1 MAGKS
6 TTDYKAMKV
15 EETLKTLNVNEKG
28 LTEAEAAKRATEYG
42 FNEVIEKKKNLYIDF
57 LSRFWGPMPW
67 LLELAAGLS
76 MVVGQVFDGLLIF
89 SLLVMNTVIGF
100 FNENNS
106 QKALELLKKR
116 LEIRTNLLR
125 DGKWAA
131 RAARELVPGDII
143 TVRLGDVVPADA
155 KIIEGQLSVDQAA
168 LTGESLPVEVKD
180 SDILY
185 TGSIVKR
192 GEAKCVVVNTGMK
205 TYFGKTV
212 ELVNIAKP
220 KSKQEEVMLTIC
232 RYMMYVG
239 VFAFIL
245 VAFYCIRADLGLV
258 VILTF
263 AAMFIGGAVPAA
275 LPVMFTV
282 AQSSGATELAKKG
295 ILVTRLDAIENAA
308 SVQVLCMDKTGTI
321 TKNEME
327 VSDAI
332 PFSGFKKEDVVL
344 IAALASNEASK
355 DAIDNSVL
363 EYAKA
368 QKAGFG
374 TCKKMSF
381 TPFEPATKRS
391 EAVVELK
398 GKKFKAI
405 KGAPQVVLSLCKNTG
420 KKDAEEFQKQ
430 IEILSKK
437 GCRVLA
443 VAKSVGKLDE
453 LVLVGLVA
461 LSDPIREDSAA
472 TIAEMKAAGIKPVML
487 TGDNISV
494 AKQVA
499 MQVGIGDNIARM
511 PEVRNLDEKAR
522 AEGLAKYNGLAEI
535 YPEDKYGIVK
545 FLQHKGLMV
554 GMTGDGV
561 NDAPALKQAEM
572 GVAVSNA
579 ADVAKAAAS
588 IVLIE
593 PGTGAMIEAV
603 KTSRKIYQRMLT
615 WSINKI
621 AKVVQFIGMT
631 TVGLLWFHDVV
642 LSISGLLLLVFV
654 NDFMMLSLATDNA
667 KSTASPSKWNVKN
680 ITIASGFLGILFM
693 LLGIGL
699 MWYGINNFG
708 LQLQGIQTLV
718 LLTLIYTSF
727 FRVLLV
733 RERGHFWDSVPGR
746 DVSIAIV
753 VGLIVFTAIAIAG
766 FGVYPLAAT
775 QVAFVFL
782 ACLVFTMVLDPIK
795 YVVFRRL
802 GL

>member
-15 EETLKTLNVNEKG
+15 EEALKTLNVNEKG
-28 LTEAEAAKRATEYG
+28 LSEAEAAKRANEYG
-42 FNEVIEKKKNLYIDF
+42 FNEVVEKKKNLYIDF

-67 LLELAAGLS
+67 LLELAAGLCF
-76 MVVGQVFDGLLIF
+76 VVGEPFDGLIIF

-106 QKALELLKKR
+106 QKALELLKKK
-116 LEIRTNLLR
+116 LEIKTSLLR
-125 DGKWAA
+125 DGKWST

-180 SDILY
+180 SDILF
-185 TGSIVKR
+185 TGSVVKR
-192 GEAKCVVVNTGMK
+192 GEAKCVVLNTGMN

-220 KSKQEEVMLTIC
+220 KSKQEEIMLTIC
-232 RYMMYVG
+232 KYMTYVSA
-239 VFAFIL
+239 FAFIL

-258 VILTF
+258 VLLTF
-263 AAMFIGGAVPAA
+263 AAMYLGGAVPAA

-282 AQSSGATELAKKG
+282 SQASGATELAKKG
-295 ILVTRLDAIENAA
+295 VLVTRLDAIENAA

-327 VSDAI
+327 MSEAV
-332 PFSGFKKEDVVL
+332 PFSGFKKEDVVTM
-344 IAALASNEASK
+344 AALASNEASK
-355 DAIDNSVL
+355 DSIDNSVL

-368 QKAGFG
+368 QGVSFG
-374 TCKKMSF
+374 VFKKMAF

-391 EAVVELK
+391 EALVEAK

-405 KGAPQVVLSLCKNTG
+405 KGAPQVVLSLCKKTQ
-420 KKDAEEFQKQ
+420 KKDAEEFNRQ
-430 IEILSKK
+430 IELLSKK

-443 VAKSVGKLDE
+443 VAKSEGKLDE
-453 LVLVGLVA
+453 LSLVGLVA
-461 LSDPIREDSAA
+461 LSDPIRPDSAA
-472 TIAEMKAAGIKPVML
+472 TIQEMKGAGVKPVML

-499 MQVGIGDNIARM
+499 AQVGIGENIARM
-511 PEVRNLDEKAR
+511 PEVRSLDEKAR
-522 AEGLAKYNGLAEI
+522 ADAMAKYNGLAEI

-593 PGTGAMIEAV
+593 PGTKAIIEAV

-680 ITIASGFLGILFM
+680 ITIGSGFLGILFM
-693 LLGIGL
+693 LLGIAL
-699 MWYGINNFG
+699 MWYGIHVFG
-708 LQLQGIQTLV
+708 LQLEGIQTLV

-733 RERGHFWDSVPGR
+733 RERGHFWDSMPGR
-746 DVSIAIV
+746 DVSIAIG
-753 VGLIVFTAIAIAG
+753 VGLVVFTAIAIMGIGITALT
-766 FGVYPLAAT
+766 VM
-775 QVAFVFL
+775 QVAFVLL
-782 ACLVFTMVLDPIK
+782 ACLVFTMLLDPVK
-795 YVVFRRL
+795 CFVFRRL